1 MSGRINLE
9 SQCYE
14 IDWKIAAFRPE
25 IPRDNRENAR
35 RQGGRDAFIVASA
48 TCFPSSG
55 EEFATVREDRVHA
68 GEQEEEGGR
77 GTGSLSHLPPT
88 LAHISPH
95 HCGASP
101 REMPRNAMQRLF
113 SAARC
118 ERSPSD
124 ASLPEKVGNDG
135 RRKSDIGL
143 RNRAGEVVRT
153 RGNEREREDNNGHHG
168 RADAAG

>member
-1 MSGRINLE
+1 MQINASGRVTLE

-14 IDWKIAAFRPE
+14 IDWKIATFCPE

-55 EEFATVREDRVHA
+55 EEFATVREDRVH
-68 GEQEEEGGR
+68 GRTRRRGGR
-77 GTGSLSHLPPT
+77 GGTGSLFHLPPT

-95 HCGASP
+95 RCGASP

-113 SAARC
+113 SAAHC

-124 ASLPEKVGNDG
+124 ASLPEGGERRSSQVGH
-135 RRKSDIGL
+135 RIK
-143 RNRAGEVVRT
+143 E
-153 RGNEREREDNNGHHG
+153 
-168 RADAAG
+168 